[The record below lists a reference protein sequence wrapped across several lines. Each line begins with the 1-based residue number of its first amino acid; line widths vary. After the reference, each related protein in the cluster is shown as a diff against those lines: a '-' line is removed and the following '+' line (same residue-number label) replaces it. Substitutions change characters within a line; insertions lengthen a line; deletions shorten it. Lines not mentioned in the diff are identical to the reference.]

1 LRRISAREERKLPLL
16 EIKDLKVRYS
26 GAQILHGIELHVDE
40 KECVAVLGPNGA
52 GKTTLLRAI
61 SNLAPTE
68 GEILFGTRDITDV
81 EPYKM
86 AGIGVIHCPEN
97 RRLFPEFSV
106 KENLF
111 MGAYLRS
118 DKQAIQQD
126 IELCYRIFPVLKER
140 VRQMAQTMSGG
151 EQQMIAIA
159 RAIMGRPRLL
169 MLDEPSLGLAQLIKE
184 RIFEGIGEIKNMGV
198 TILIVE
204 QDAVMAMGVAD
215 RVYILEGGKLT
226 LTGTTDEIWSNP
238 HVKAAYLGM
247 S

>member
-1 LRRISAREERKLPLL
+1 LPLL
-16 EIKDLKVRYS
+16 KIEGLKVRYG
-26 GAQILHGIELHVDE
+26 GAQILHGINLHVDQ

-68 GEILFGTRDITDV
+68 GEIQFDTKDITEV

-86 AGIGVIHCPEN
+86 AEIGIIHCPEN

-106 KENLF
+106 KENLL
-111 MGAYLRS
+111 MGAYLRR
-118 DKQAIQQD
+118 DKDGIQQD
-126 IELCYRIFPVLKER
+126 MELCYKIFPVLK
-140 VRQMAQTMSGG
+140 VRTKQMAQTMSGG

-159 RAIMGRPRLL
+159 RAIMGKPRLL
-169 MLDEPSLGLAQLIKE
+169 MLDEPSLGLAQVIKE
-184 RIFEGIGEIKNMGV
+184 RIFEGIEEIKNMGV
-198 TILIVE
+198 TLLIVE

-215 RVYILEGGKLT
+215 RIYILEGGNLT
-226 LTGTTDEIWSNP
+226 LTGNKEEIRRNP
-238 HVKAAYLGM
+238 HVKAAYLGV